1 MPQLAHPRDS
11 LTHHGL
17 SPLENDAEWLKS
29 IRTSPREGT
38 WHLQRAD
45 CRSFSA
51 FYAGVNPWPALPWLS
66 RTLPRKEPVLPCTKL
81 LLHSYGSHVLSQSC
95 PTLCNPMDN
104 SLSGSSVHGDCPGKN
119 TGVGCH
125 ARLQEIFPT
134 WELTPGLP
142 YCMWILSGLSHEGVM
157 GAQKE
162 DRLPSSGVRNLPCPH
177 QVGLAVH
184 IHHGPRPAGG
194 GGLPGPSC
202 TVWLPFL

>member
-1 MPQLAHPRDS
+1 MSQLAHPQDS
-11 LTHHGL
+11 VIHHL
-17 SPLENDAEWLKS
+17 STLENDAEWLKS

-38 WHLQRAD
+38 WHLQQAD

-51 FYAGVNPWPALPWLS
+51 FYAGVDPWPALPWLS
-66 RTLPRKEPVLPCTKL
+66 RTLPRKGPVLPCTKL

-134 WELTPGLP
+134 QGSSLPRSPTLQADSFWSDPRGSHAGTQTPLP
-142 YCMWILSGLSHEGVM
+142 ACL
-157 GAQKE
+157 
-162 DRLPSSGVRNLPCPH
+162 RP
-177 QVGLAVH
+177 
-184 IHHGPRPAGG
+184 GPVCALAGG
-194 GGLPGPSC
+194 QEAQHLSSVISFPSV
-202 TVWLPFL
+202 TAI